1 MSVYL
6 ASKNPLELW
15 CEEIR
20 AFVSLKEVSK
30 EGRDGGREFVV
41 RQSPVKT
48 ETGWKRN
55 LYLGEQ
61 KLTFKLDPCWF
72 LTAFPFGPWQSPKLY
87 VISKDYFCPPFV
99 IASEKLKIPLEVSH
113 FHIWE
118 LWFLGTTLCTFL
130 TAEID
135 SIASHFRTSSI
146 WGLEFFQRVR
156 PHAHDLLPFA
166 EGGNPK
172 MLYWCELFGL
182 F

>member
-1 MSVYL
+1 MVWRD
-6 ASKNPLELW
+6 KGICFPE
-15 CEEIR
+15 
-20 AFVSLKEVSK
+20 KEADLRVWK
-30 EGRDGGREFVV
+30 EGREGGREFVV

-72 LTAFPFGPWQSPKLY
+72 LTAFPFGPWQSSKLY
-87 VISKDYFCPPFV
+87 VISKDYFCSPFV

-118 LWFLGTTLCTFL
+118 LRFLGTTLCTFL

-146 WGLEFFQRVR
+146 GIRIFSACEASCFLIYY
-156 PHAHDLLPFA
+156 PF
-166 EGGNPK
+166 
-172 MLYWCELFGL
+172 L
-182 F
+182 